1 MKYKQ
6 IRYDGHMEKYILDF
20 SKDLINFIDASP
32 LNYFAVKNAG
42 EILEANGFKKLREDQ
57 VWDLEKG
64 KYYTTRDDSALIAFE
79 IGEDLKK
86 GFEIIGSHT
95 DSPTFKVK
103 SNPEMADTGFLKL
116 NIEAYGGMIHSTW
129 LDRTLS
135 LAGKVAY
142 KKDDKIKYELVNIDK
157 DLLTIANAAIH
168 MNREVNKGY
177 AYNAQD
183 NLYPLVKTIK
193 DNLEGD
199 SYLVNVLAEELGI
212 NPEDILDFDLGL
224 YDRQKGAIINNMVH
238 VGRLDNLGSVHASLM
253 ALVDSKPGKNKMI
266 LLSDNEEIG
275 SRTRGGAASNLLG
288 NTLERIALKFGLDR
302 EGYQIMVEN
311 SMIISADQAH
321 ATHPNYKAFADP
333 TNIVKMNEGLVI
345 KIAANGAY
353 ASTIETKARLVNI
366 ANKYGYKL
374 QTFHNRN
381 DKQGGSTIGPIT
393 STALGIKAVD
403 VGIPLLAMHS
413 IRELAGVED
422 IYQAYE
428 IYKKFFEED

>member
-1 MKYKQ
+1 MNS
-6 IRYDGHMEKYILDF
+6 IDF
-20 SKDLINFIDASP
+20 SKDLINFIDRSP
-32 LNYFAVKNAG
+32 LNYFAVKNAS
-42 EILEANGFKKLREDQ
+42 EILEENGFKKVKEDE

-79 IGEDLKK
+79 IGEDIKK
-86 GFEIIGSHT
+86 GFDIIGSHT
-95 DSPTFKVK
+95 DSPTFKIK
-103 SNPEMADTGFLKL
+103 SNPEMADIGFLKL
-116 NIEAYGGMIHSTW
+116 NIEGYGGMIHSTW

-142 KKDDKIKYELVNIDK
+142 KEEGKIKYALVNIDR

-168 MNREVNKGY
+168 MNREINKGY

-193 DNLEGD
+193 DNLE
-199 SYLVNVLAEELGI
+199 SENYLVNLLAEELKI
-212 NPEDILDFDLGL
+212 KVEDIIDFDLGL

-238 VGRLDNLGSVHASLM
+238 VGRLDNLGSVHASLK
-253 ALVDSKPGKNKMI
+253 ALIDSKPGKNKMI

-275 SRTRGGAASNLLG
+275 SSTRGGAASNLLG
-288 NTLERIALKFGLDR
+288 NTLERIAIKFGLDR

-321 ATHPNYKAFADP
+321 AVHPNYKAFADP
-333 TNIVKMNEGLVI
+333 TNEVKMNEGLVI

-353 ASTIETKARLVNI
+353 ATSIETKARLINI
-366 ANKYGYKL
+366 ANKLGYKL

-381 DKQGGSTIGPIT
+381 DKVGGSTIGPIT
-393 STALGIKAVD
+393 STVLGIKAID

-422 IYQAYE
+422 IYEAYE

>member
-1 MKYKQ
+1 MNS
-6 IRYDGHMEKYILDF
+6 IDF
-20 SKDLINFIDASP
+20 SKDLINFIDRSP
-32 LNYFAVKNAG
+32 LNYFAVKNAS
-42 EILEANGFKKLREDQ
+42 EILEENGFKNVREDE

-79 IGEDLKK
+79 IGEDIKK
-86 GFEIIGSHT
+86 GFDVIGSHT
-95 DSPTFKVK
+95 DSPTFKIK
-103 SNPEMADTGFLKL
+103 SNPEMDDIGFLKL

-142 KKDDKIKYELVNIDK
+142 KKEGKIKYTLVNIDR

-168 MNREVNKGY
+168 MNREINKGY
-177 AYNAQD
+177 AYNTQE

-193 DNLEGD
+193 DNLE
-199 SYLVNVLAEELGI
+199 SENYLVNLLAEELKI
-212 NPEDILDFDLGL
+212 KVEDIIDFDLGL

-238 VGRLDNLGSVHASLM
+238 VGRLDNLGSVHASLK
-253 ALVDSKPGKNKMI
+253 ALIDSKPGKNKMI

-275 SRTRGGAASNLLG
+275 SSTRGGAASNLLG
-288 NTLERIALKFGLDR
+288 NTLERIAIKFGLDR

-321 ATHPNYKAFADP
+321 AVHPNYKAFADP
-333 TNIVKMNEGLVI
+333 TNEVKMNEGLVI

-353 ASTIETKARLVNI
+353 ATSIETKARLINI
-366 ANKYGYKL
+366 ANKLGYKL

-381 DKQGGSTIGPIT
+381 DKVGGSTIGPIT
-393 STALGIKAVD
+393 STVLGIKAID

-422 IYQAYE
+422 IYEAYE

>member
-1 MKYKQ
+1 
-6 IRYDGHMEKYILDF
+6 MEKYIIDF
-20 SKDLINFIDASP
+20 SKDLINFIDRSP
-32 LNYFAVKNAG
+32 LNYFAVKNAS
-42 EILEANGFKKLREDQ
+42 EILEKNGFKKVREDE
-57 VWDLEKG
+57 VWELEKG

-95 DSPTFKVK
+95 DSPTFKIK
-103 SNPEMADTGFLKL
+103 SNSEMADTGFLKL

-135 LAGKVAY
+135 LAGKASY
-142 KKDDKIKYELVNIDK
+142 KEDGKINYALVNIDK

-168 MNREVNKGY
+168 MNREINKGY
-177 AYNAQD
+177 VYNAQD

-193 DNLEGD
+193 DELE
-199 SYLVNVLAEELGI
+199 SENYLVNLLAEELKI
-212 NPEDILDFDLGL
+212 KAEDIIDFDLGL

-253 ALVDSKPGKNKMI
+253 ALVDSKQGKNKMI

-275 SRTRGGAASNLLG
+275 SSTRGGAASNFLG

-302 EGYQIMVEN
+302 EEYQIMIEN

-321 ATHPNYKAFADP
+321 AVHPNYKAFADP

-353 ASTIETKARLVNI
+353 ASTLETKTRLINI
-366 ANKYGYKL
+366 AKKHDYKL

-381 DKQGGSTIGPIT
+381 DKVGGSTIGPIT
-393 STALGIKAVD
+393 STALGIKAID

-422 IYQAYE
+422 IYEAYE

>member
-1 MKYKQ
+1 MNS
-6 IRYDGHMEKYILDF
+6 IDF
-20 SKDLINFIDASP
+20 SKDLINFIDRSP
-32 LNYFAVKNAG
+32 LNYFAVKNAS
-42 EILEANGFKKLREDQ
+42 EILEENGFKKVKEDE
-57 VWDLEKG
+57 VWELEKG

-79 IGEDLKK
+79 IGEDIKK
-86 GFEIIGSHT
+86 GFDIIGSHT
-95 DSPTFKVK
+95 DSPTFKIK
-103 SNPEMADTGFLKL
+103 SNPEMADIGFLKL
-116 NIEAYGGMIHSTW
+116 NIEGYGGMIHSTW

-142 KKDDKIKYELVNIDK
+142 KEEGKIKYALVNIDR

-168 MNREVNKGY
+168 MNREINKGY

-193 DNLEGD
+193 DNLE
-199 SYLVNVLAEELGI
+199 SENYLVNLLAEELKI
-212 NPEDILDFDLGL
+212 KVEDIIDFDLGF
-224 YDRQKGAIINNMVH
+224 YDRQKGAIINNMVQ
-238 VGRLDNLGSVHASLM
+238 VGRLDNLGSVHASLK
-253 ALVDSKPGKNKMI
+253 ALIDSKPGKNKMI

-275 SRTRGGAASNLLG
+275 SSTRGGAASNLLG
-288 NTLERIALKFGLDR
+288 NTLERIAIKFGLDR

-321 ATHPNYKAFADP
+321 AVHPNYKAFADP

-353 ASTIETKARLVNI
+353 ASTLETKSRLINI
-366 ANKYGYKL
+366 AKKHGYKL

-381 DKQGGSTIGPIT
+381 DKVGGSTIGPIT
-393 STALGIKAVD
+393 STVLGIKAID

-413 IRELAGVED
+413 IRELAGVDD
-422 IYQAYE
+422 IYEAYE

>member
-288 NTLERIALKFGLDR
+288 NTLERIALKFGLDK

-353 ASTIETKARLVNI
+353 ASTIETKAKLINI
-366 ANKYGYKL
+366 AKKYGYKL

-428 IYKKFFEED
+428 IYKRFFEED

>member
-1 MKYKQ
+1 MNS
-6 IRYDGHMEKYILDF
+6 IDF
-20 SKDLINFIDASP
+20 SKDLINFIDRSP
-32 LNYFAVKNAG
+32 LNYFAVKNAS
-42 EILEANGFKKLREDQ
+42 EILEENGFKKVKEDE

-79 IGEDLKK
+79 IGEDIKK
-86 GFEIIGSHT
+86 GFDIIGSHT
-95 DSPTFKVK
+95 DSPTFKIK
-103 SNPEMADTGFLKL
+103 SNSEMADTGFLKL

-135 LAGKVAY
+135 LSGKVSY
-142 KKDDKIKYELVNIDK
+142 EEDGKINYALVNIDK

-168 MNREVNKGY
+168 MNREINKGY
-177 AYNAQD
+177 VYNAQD

-193 DNLEGD
+193 DELE
-199 SYLVNVLAEELGI
+199 SKNYLVKLLADEL
-212 NPEDILDFDLGL
+212 DIEAENIIDFDLGL

-238 VGRLDNLGSVHASLM
+238 VGRLDNLGSVHASLK
-253 ALVDSKPGKNKMI
+253 ALIDSKPGKNKMI

-275 SRTRGGAASNLLG
+275 SSTRGGAASNLLG
-288 NTLERIALKFGLDR
+288 NTLERIAIKFGLDR

-321 ATHPNYKAFADP
+321 AVHPNYKAFADP
-333 TNIVKMNEGLVI
+333 TNEVKMNEGLVI

-353 ASTIETKARLVNI
+353 ATSIETKARLINI
-366 ANKYGYKL
+366 ANKLGYKL

-381 DKQGGSTIGPIT
+381 DKVGGSTIGPIT
-393 STALGIKAVD
+393 STVLGIKAID
-403 VGIPLLAMHS
+403 VGVPLLAMHS

-422 IYQAYE
+422 IYEAYE

>member
-1 MKYKQ
+1 MNS
-6 IRYDGHMEKYILDF
+6 IDF
-20 SKDLINFIDASP
+20 SKDLINFIDRSP
-32 LNYFAVKNAG
+32 LNYFAVKNAS
-42 EILEANGFKKLREDQ
+42 EILEENGFKKVKEDE
-57 VWDLEKG
+57 VWELEKG

-79 IGEDLKK
+79 IGEDIKK
-86 GFEIIGSHT
+86 GFDIIGSHT
-95 DSPTFKVK
+95 DSPTFKIK
-103 SNPEMADTGFLKL
+103 SNPEMADIGFLKL
-116 NIEAYGGMIHSTW
+116 NIEGYGGMIHSTW

-142 KKDDKIKYELVNIDK
+142 KEEGKIKYALVNIDR

-168 MNREVNKGY
+168 MNREINKGY

-193 DNLEGD
+193 DNLE
-199 SYLVNVLAEELGI
+199 SENYLVNLLAEELKI
-212 NPEDILDFDLGL
+212 KVEDIIDFDLGL
-224 YDRQKGAIINNMVH
+224 YDRQKGAIINNMVQ
-238 VGRLDNLGSVHASLM
+238 VGRLDNLGSVHASLK
-253 ALVDSKPGKNKMI
+253 ALIDSKPGKNKMI

-275 SRTRGGAASNLLG
+275 SSTRGGAASNLLG
-288 NTLERIALKFGLDR
+288 NTLERIAIKFGLDR

-321 ATHPNYKAFADP
+321 AVHPNYKAFADP

-353 ASTIETKARLVNI
+353 ATSIETKARLINI
-366 ANKYGYKL
+366 ANKLGYKL

-381 DKQGGSTIGPIT
+381 DKVGGSTIGPIT
-393 STALGIKAVD
+393 STVLGIKAID

-422 IYQAYE
+422 IYEAYE

>member
-1 MKYKQ
+1 MNS
-6 IRYDGHMEKYILDF
+6 IDF
-20 SKDLINFIDASP
+20 SKDLINFIDRSP
-32 LNYFAVKNAG
+32 LNYFAVKNAS
-42 EILEANGFKKLREDQ
+42 EILEENGFKKVKEDE
-57 VWDLEKG
+57 VWELEKG

-79 IGEDLKK
+79 IGEDIKK
-86 GFEIIGSHT
+86 GFDIIGSHT
-95 DSPTFKVK
+95 DSPTFKIK
-103 SNPEMADTGFLKL
+103 SNPEMDDIGFLKL

-142 KKDDKIKYELVNIDK
+142 KEEGKIKYALVNIDR

-168 MNREVNKGY
+168 MNREINKGY
-177 AYNAQD
+177 AYNTQE

-193 DNLEGD
+193 DNLE
-199 SYLVNVLAEELGI
+199 SENYLVNLLAEELKI
-212 NPEDILDFDLGL
+212 KVEDIIDFDLGL

-238 VGRLDNLGSVHASLM
+238 VGRLDNLGSVHASLK
-253 ALVDSKPGKNKMI
+253 ALIDSKPGKNKMI

-275 SRTRGGAASNLLG
+275 SSTRGGAASNLLG
-288 NTLERIALKFGLDR
+288 NTLERIAIKFGLDR

-321 ATHPNYKAFADP
+321 AVHPNYKAFADP
-333 TNIVKMNEGLVI
+333 TNEVKMNEGLVI

-353 ASTIETKARLVNI
+353 ATSIETKARLINI
-366 ANKYGYKL
+366 ANKLGYKL

-381 DKQGGSTIGPIT
+381 DKVGGSTIGPIT
-393 STALGIKAVD
+393 STVLGIKAID

-413 IRELAGVED
+413 IRELAGVDD
-422 IYQAYE
+422 IYEAYE

>member
-6 IRYDGHMEKYILDF
+6 IRYDGLMEKDIIDF
-20 SKDLINFIDASP
+20 SKDLIKFIDASP
-32 LNYFAVKNAG
+32 LNYFAVKNTS
-42 EILEANGFKKLREDQ
+42 EILEANGFKKLKEDE
-57 VWDLEKG
+57 VWDLDKG

-79 IGEDLKK
+79 IGEDVKK

-95 DSPTFKVK
+95 DSPTFKIK
-103 SNPEMADTGFLKL
+103 SNAEMADTGFLKL
-116 NIEAYGGMIHSTW
+116 NIEAYGGMIHSSW

-142 KKDDKIKYELVNIDK
+142 KEKGEIKYGLVNIDR

-168 MNREVNKGY
+168 MNREINKGY
-177 AYNAQD
+177 SYNAQE
-183 NLYPLVKTIK
+183 NLYPLVETIRE
-193 DNLEGD
+193 NLEPEN
-199 SYLVNVLAEELGI
+199 YLVNILAEELEI
-212 NPEDILDFDLGL
+212 RAEDILDFDLGL

-238 VGRLDNLGSVHASLM
+238 IGRLDNLGSVHASLR

-275 SRTRGGAASNLLG
+275 SRTRGGAASNLLA

-321 ATHPNYKAFADP
+321 ATHPNYKNFADP
-333 TNIVKMNEGLVI
+333 TNIVNMNEGLVI

-353 ASTIETKARLVNI
+353 ATSIETKARLINI
-366 ANKYGYKL
+366 ANKSGYKL

-393 STALGIKAVD
+393 ATALGIKAID
-403 VGIPLLAMHS
+403 VGIPLLSMHS
-413 IRELAGVED
+413 IRELAGVRD
-422 IYQAYE
+422 IYEAYD

>member
-1 MKYKQ
+1 
-6 IRYDGHMEKYILDF
+6 MEKYIIDF
-20 SKDLINFIDASP
+20 SKDLINFIDRSP
-32 LNYFAVKNAG
+32 LNYFAVKNAS
-42 EILEANGFKKLREDQ
+42 EILEENGFKKVREDE
-57 VWDLEKG
+57 VWELEKG

-79 IGEDLKK
+79 IGEDFKK

-95 DSPTFKVK
+95 DSPTFKIK
-103 SNPEMADTGFLKL
+103 SNSEMADTGFLKL

-135 LAGKVAY
+135 LAGKVTY
-142 KKDDKIKYELVNIDK
+142 KEDGKINYALVNIDK

-168 MNREVNKGY
+168 MNREINKGY
-177 AYNAQD
+177 VYNAQD

-193 DNLEGD
+193 DDLE
-199 SYLVNVLAEELGI
+199 SENYLVNLLAEELKI
-212 NPEDILDFDLGL
+212 KVEDIIDFDLGL
-224 YDRQKGAIINNMVH
+224 YDRQKGAIINDMVH

-253 ALVDSKPGKNKMI
+253 ALVDSRQGKNKMI

-275 SRTRGGAASNLLG
+275 SSTRGGAASNFLG

-302 EGYQIMVEN
+302 EEYQIMIEN

-321 ATHPNYKAFADP
+321 AVHPNYKAFADP

-353 ASTIETKARLVNI
+353 ASTLETKTRLINI
-366 ANKYGYKL
+366 AKKHDYKL

-381 DKQGGSTIGPIT
+381 DKVGGSTIGPIT
-393 STALGIKAVD
+393 STALGIKAID

-422 IYQAYE
+422 IYEAYE

>member
-1 MKYKQ
+1 MNS
-6 IRYDGHMEKYILDF
+6 IDF
-20 SKDLINFIDASP
+20 SKDLINFIDRSP
-32 LNYFAVKNAG
+32 LNYFAVKNAS
-42 EILEANGFKKLREDQ
+42 EILEENGFKKVREDE
-57 VWDLEKG
+57 VWELEKG

-79 IGEDLKK
+79 IGEDIKK
-86 GFEIIGSHT
+86 GFDIIGSHT
-95 DSPTFKVK
+95 DSPTFKIK
-103 SNPEMADTGFLKL
+103 SNPEMDDIGFLKL

-142 KKDDKIKYELVNIDK
+142 KEEGKIKYALVNIDR

-168 MNREVNKGY
+168 MNREINKGY
-177 AYNAQD
+177 TYNTQE

-193 DNLEGD
+193 DNLE
-199 SYLVNVLAEELGI
+199 SENYLVNLLAEELKI
-212 NPEDILDFDLGL
+212 KAEDIIDFDLGL

-238 VGRLDNLGSVHASLM
+238 VGRLDNLGSVHASLK
-253 ALVDSKPGKNKMI
+253 ALIDSKPGKNKMI

-275 SRTRGGAASNLLG
+275 SSTRGGAASNLLG
-288 NTLERIALKFGLDR
+288 NTLERIAIKFGLDR

-321 ATHPNYKAFADP
+321 AVHPNYKAFADP
-333 TNIVKMNEGLVI
+333 TNEVKMNEGLVI

-353 ASTIETKARLVNI
+353 ATSIETKARLINI
-366 ANKYGYKL
+366 AKKHGYKL

-381 DKQGGSTIGPIT
+381 DKVGGSTIGPIT
-393 STALGIKAVD
+393 STVLGIKAID

-422 IYQAYE
+422 IYEAYE

>member
-1 MKYKQ
+1 MNS
-6 IRYDGHMEKYILDF
+6 IDF
-20 SKDLINFIDASP
+20 SKDLINFIDRSP
-32 LNYFAVKNAG
+32 LNYFAVKNAS
-42 EILEANGFKKLREDQ
+42 EILEENGFKKVREDE

-79 IGEDLKK
+79 IGEDIKK
-86 GFEIIGSHT
+86 GFDIIGSHT
-95 DSPTFKVK
+95 DSPTFKIK
-103 SNPEMADTGFLKL
+103 SNPEVGDIGFLKL
-116 NIEAYGGMIHSTW
+116 NIEGYGGMIHSTW

-142 KKDDKIKYELVNIDK
+142 KEEGKIKYALVNIDR

-168 MNREVNKGY
+168 MNREINKGY
-177 AYNAQD
+177 AYNTQE

-193 DNLEGD
+193 DNLE
-199 SYLVNVLAEELGI
+199 SENYLVSLLAEELKI
-212 NPEDILDFDLGL
+212 KAEDIIDFDLGL

-238 VGRLDNLGSVHASLM
+238 VGRLDNLGSVHASLK
-253 ALVDSKPGKNKMI
+253 AIIDSKSGKNKMI

-275 SRTRGGAASNLLG
+275 SSTRGGAASNLLG
-288 NTLERIALKFGLDR
+288 NTLERIAIKFGLDR
-302 EGYQIMVEN
+302 EGYQTMVEN

-321 ATHPNYKAFADP
+321 AVHPNYKAFADP
-333 TNIVKMNEGLVI
+333 TNEVKMNEGLVI

-353 ASTIETKARLVNI
+353 ATSIETKARLINI
-366 ANKYGYKL
+366 ANKLGYKL

-381 DKQGGSTIGPIT
+381 DKVGGSTIGPIT
-393 STALGIKAVD
+393 STVLGIKAID

-422 IYQAYE
+422 IYEAYE

>member
-1 MKYKQ
+1 MNS
-6 IRYDGHMEKYILDF
+6 IDF
-20 SKDLINFIDASP
+20 SKDLINFIDRSP
-32 LNYFAVKNAG
+32 LNYFAVKNAS
-42 EILEANGFKKLREDQ
+42 EILEGNGFKKVKEDE
-57 VWDLEKG
+57 VWELEKG

-79 IGEDLKK
+79 IGEDIKK
-86 GFEIIGSHT
+86 GFDIIGSHT
-95 DSPTFKVK
+95 DSPTFKIK
-103 SNPEMADTGFLKL
+103 SNPEMDDIGFLKL

-142 KKDDKIKYELVNIDK
+142 KEEDKIKYALVNIDR

-168 MNREVNKGY
+168 MNREINKGY
-177 AYNAQD
+177 AYNTQD

-193 DNLEGD
+193 DNLE
-199 SYLVNVLAEELGI
+199 SENYLVNLLAEELKI
-212 NPEDILDFDLGL
+212 KAEDIIDFDLGL

-238 VGRLDNLGSVHASLM
+238 VGRLDNLGSVHASLK
-253 ALVDSKPGKNKMI
+253 ALIDSKPGKNKMI

-275 SRTRGGAASNLLG
+275 SSTRGGAASNLLG
-288 NTLERIALKFGLDR
+288 NTLERIAIKFGLDR

-321 ATHPNYKAFADP
+321 AVHPNYKAFADP
-333 TNIVKMNEGLVI
+333 TNEVKMNEGLVI

-353 ASTIETKARLVNI
+353 ATSIETKARLINI
-366 ANKYGYKL
+366 AKKHGYKL

-381 DKQGGSTIGPIT
+381 DKVGGSTIGPIT
-393 STALGIKAVD
+393 STVLGIKAID

-422 IYQAYE
+422 IYEAYE

>member
-1 MKYKQ
+1 MNS
-6 IRYDGHMEKYILDF
+6 IDF
-20 SKDLINFIDASP
+20 SKDLINFIDRSP
-32 LNYFAVKNAG
+32 LNYFAVKNAS
-42 EILEANGFKKLREDQ
+42 EILEGNGFKKVKEDE
-57 VWDLEKG
+57 VWELEKG

-79 IGEDLKK
+79 IGEDIKK
-86 GFEIIGSHT
+86 GFDIIGSHT
-95 DSPTFKVK
+95 DSPTFKIK
-103 SNPEMADTGFLKL
+103 SNPEMDDIGFLKL

-142 KKDDKIKYELVNIDK
+142 KEEGKIKYALVNIDR

-168 MNREVNKGY
+168 MNREINKGY
-177 AYNAQD
+177 AYNTQD

-193 DNLEGD
+193 DNLE
-199 SYLVNVLAEELGI
+199 SENYLVNLLAEELKI
-212 NPEDILDFDLGL
+212 KVEDIIDFDLGL

-238 VGRLDNLGSVHASLM
+238 VGRLDNLGSVHASLK
-253 ALVDSKPGKNKMI
+253 ALIDSKPGKNKMI

-275 SRTRGGAASNLLG
+275 SSTRGGAASNLLG
-288 NTLERIALKFGLDR
+288 NTLERIAIKFGLDR

-321 ATHPNYKAFADP
+321 AVHPNYKAFADP
-333 TNIVKMNEGLVI
+333 TNEVKMNEGLVI

-353 ASTIETKARLVNI
+353 ATSIETKARLINI
-366 ANKYGYKL
+366 AKKHGYKL

-381 DKQGGSTIGPIT
+381 DKVGGSTIGPIT
-393 STALGIKAVD
+393 STVLGIKAID

-413 IRELAGVED
+413 IRELAVVED
-422 IYQAYE
+422 IYEAYE

>member
-1 MKYKQ
+1 MNS
-6 IRYDGHMEKYILDF
+6 IDF
-20 SKDLINFIDASP
+20 SKDLINFIDRSP
-32 LNYFAVKNAG
+32 LNYFAVKNAS
-42 EILEANGFKKLREDQ
+42 EILEENGFKKVKEDE
-57 VWDLEKG
+57 VWELEKG

-79 IGEDLKK
+79 IGEDIKK
-86 GFEIIGSHT
+86 GFDIIGSHT
-95 DSPTFKVK
+95 DSPTFKIK
-103 SNPEMADTGFLKL
+103 SNPEMDDIGFLKL

-142 KKDDKIKYELVNIDK
+142 KEEGKIKYALVNIDR

-168 MNREVNKGY
+168 MNREINKGY
-177 AYNAQD
+177 AYNTQE

-193 DNLEGD
+193 DNLE
-199 SYLVNVLAEELGI
+199 SENYLVNLLAEELKI
-212 NPEDILDFDLGL
+212 KAEDIIDFDLGL

-238 VGRLDNLGSVHASLM
+238 VGRLDNLGSVHASLK
-253 ALVDSKPGKNKMI
+253 ALIDSKPGKNKMI

-275 SRTRGGAASNLLG
+275 SSTRGGAASNLLG
-288 NTLERIALKFGLDR
+288 NTLERIAIKFGLDR

-321 ATHPNYKAFADP
+321 AVHPNYKAFADP
-333 TNIVKMNEGLVI
+333 TNEVKMNEGLVI

-353 ASTIETKARLVNI
+353 ATSIETKARLINI
-366 ANKYGYKL
+366 ANKLGYKL

-381 DKQGGSTIGPIT
+381 DKVGGSTIGPIT
-393 STALGIKAVD
+393 STVLGIKAID

-422 IYQAYE
+422 IYEAYE

>member
-1 MKYKQ
+1 MNS
-6 IRYDGHMEKYILDF
+6 IDF
-20 SKDLINFIDASP
+20 SKDLINFIDRSP
-32 LNYFAVKNAG
+32 LNYFAVKNAS
-42 EILEANGFKKLREDQ
+42 EILEENGFKKVKEDE
-57 VWDLEKG
+57 VWELEKG

-79 IGEDLKK
+79 IGEDIKK
-86 GFEIIGSHT
+86 GFDIIGSHT
-95 DSPTFKVK
+95 DSPTFKIK
-103 SNPEMADTGFLKL
+103 SNPEMADIGFLKL
-116 NIEAYGGMIHSTW
+116 NIEGYGGMIHSTW

-142 KKDDKIKYELVNIDK
+142 KEEGKIKYALVNIDR

-168 MNREVNKGY
+168 MNREINKGY
-177 AYNAQD
+177 AYNTQE

-193 DNLEGD
+193 DNLE
-199 SYLVNVLAEELGI
+199 SENYLVNLLAEELKI
-212 NPEDILDFDLGL
+212 KVEDIIDFDLGL

-238 VGRLDNLGSVHASLM
+238 VGRLDNLGSVHASLK
-253 ALVDSKPGKNKMI
+253 ALIDSKQGKNKMI

-275 SRTRGGAASNLLG
+275 SSTRGGAASNLLG
-288 NTLERIALKFGLDR
+288 NTLERIAIKFGLDR

-321 ATHPNYKAFADP
+321 AVHPNYKAFADP
-333 TNIVKMNEGLVI
+333 TNEVKMNEGLVI

-353 ASTIETKARLVNI
+353 ATSIETKARLINI
-366 ANKYGYKL
+366 ANKLGYKL

-381 DKQGGSTIGPIT
+381 DKVGGSTIGPIT
-393 STALGIKAVD
+393 STVLGIKAID

-422 IYQAYE
+422 IYEAYE

>member
-1 MKYKQ
+1 
-6 IRYDGHMEKYILDF
+6 MEKYIIDF
-20 SKDLINFIDASP
+20 SKDLINFIDRSP
-32 LNYFAVKNAG
+32 LNYFAVKNAS
-42 EILEANGFKKLREDQ
+42 EILEENGFKKVREDE
-57 VWDLEKG
+57 VWELEKG

-79 IGEDLKK
+79 IGEDFKK

-95 DSPTFKVK
+95 DSPTFKIK
-103 SNPEMADTGFLKL
+103 SNSEMADTGFLKL

-135 LAGKVAY
+135 LAGKVTY
-142 KKDDKIKYELVNIDK
+142 KEDGKINYALVNIDK

-168 MNREVNKGY
+168 MNREINKGY
-177 AYNAQD
+177 VYNAQD

-193 DNLEGD
+193 DELE
-199 SYLVNVLAEELGI
+199 SENYLVNLLAEELKI
-212 NPEDILDFDLGL
+212 KAEDIIDFDLGL

-253 ALVDSKPGKNKMI
+253 ALVDSEQGKNKMI

-275 SRTRGGAASNLLG
+275 SSTRGGAASNFLG

-302 EGYQIMVEN
+302 EEYQIMIEN

-321 ATHPNYKAFADP
+321 AVHPNYKAFADP

-353 ASTIETKARLVNI
+353 ASTLETKTRLINI
-366 ANKYGYKL
+366 AKKHGYKL

-381 DKQGGSTIGPIT
+381 DKVGGSTIGPIT
-393 STALGIKAVD
+393 STALGIKAID

-422 IYQAYE
+422 IYEAYE